1 MTNQMSSEP
10 IRDGNVW
17 VFPDGYTL
25 PVISGGS
32 DEGPAA
38 APAESA
44 PAAVEAPAAAPASAP
59 EPAAAA
65 PTSSPAEAD
74 PFDGDLPD
82 DQVFSRGYVEKL
94 RKQGQTYREQ
104 AQTHAEQLAEYEAV
118 YGQYEPEDRQAWFEM
133 ASRWAANP
141 ADGAEMMQRIAEQ
154 VLNEGKT
161 PEEATEHVIAEDRV
175 AAEAEAAGVAMT
187 PEQIQALVDERFA
200 AQQAEK
206 MQQEA
211 IDGVFAEIKAAG
223 FDPHTRDGH
232 SILWTAN
239 NETAGDIAKAIE
251 IVKAD
256 KQKIIDE
263 YVAAKSTPS
272 ARTAP
277 TDGML
282 AQPIPE
288 VGGLDDAFKSANAWL
303 KAQTSQPG

>member
-1 MTNQMSSEP
+1 MTNPTSSEP

-17 VFPDGYTL
+17 VFPDGRTL

-32 DEGPAA
+32 DEGLA
-38 APAESA
+38 APAEAA
-44 PAAVEAPAAAPASAP
+44 PAVEAPAAAPASAP
-59 EPAAAA
+59 EPA
-65 PTSSPAEAD
+65 PAETAGTTAEPSALD
-74 PFDGDLPD
+74 TEFGDSD
-82 DQVFSRGYVEKL
+82 AVVSRGWAEKI
-94 RKQGQTYREQ
+94 KKEGQTYRER
-104 AQTHAEQLAEYEAV
+104 AQEYEAKLAEYEQV
-118 YGQYEPEDRQAWFEM
+118 YGQYEAEDRQAWFEM
-133 ASRWAANP
+133 ANRWAEDP
-141 ADGAEMMQRIAEQ
+141 RSGAEMMQRIADA

-161 PEEATEHVIAEDRV
+161 PEEATEQVIAEDQI
-175 AAEAEAAGVAMT
+175 AAEADAAGVAMT

-200 AQQAEK
+200 AQKAEEA
-206 MQQEA
+206 QEA
-211 IDGVFAEIKAAG
+211 AIQGVFAEITAAG
-223 FDPHTRDGH
+223 FDPQSRDGH

-239 NETAGDIAKAIE
+239 NETQGDIAKAIE

-263 YVAAKSTPS
+263 YVASKSAPS

-277 TDGML
+277 SDGML